1 MSNSNNTYGSVD
13 YEFKHIGSV
22 WADSFITHSRTVFP
36 SLLAYAFRFPFDL
49 FLYYIINKNY
59 YILSNFV
66 GFVKDFL
73 GDMMEKGRLEI
84 AASDVVFGV
93 KLFFVFMACL
103 MCRSIYIYVIS
114 DLHAS
119 QMNYGRASIIQSV
132 KSMLTYFPG
141 ILWTHIV
148 YTFSVGL
155 FSFLGFSAVAVWG
168 FCILAVTLISYG
180 NTFGLFG
187 IYLMAIFTSV
197 FILLFLTLFYNI
209 MYLVPMVTI
218 NEKVYGVAAVKSAI
232 EKISFGT
239 FKFILCAGVWG
250 FVNVTVKIVSCLVA
264 LLAFS
269 LLDFAVAD
277 KIFYTFLVFA
287 AMNIITEPLHWVVIS
302 SLYFDLYKIGQ
313 SRKIKA

>member
-1 MSNSNNTYGSVD
+1 MANVNNTYGSVN
-13 YEFKHIGSV
+13 YEFKHVGSV
-22 WADSFITHSRTVFP
+22 WANSFITYSRTVFL
-36 SLLAYAFRFPFDL
+36 SMLAYVFRFPFDL
-49 FLYYIINKNY
+49 FLYYILKKNY

-73 GDMMEKGRLEI
+73 GDIMEEGRLVI
-84 AASDVVFGV
+84 AASDVISAM
-93 KLFFVFMACL
+93 KLFFVFLICL

-114 DLHAS
+114 DLHEKQMSCGKAS
-119 QMNYGRASIIQSV
+119 LIQSV
-132 KSMLTYFPG
+132 RSMLICFPG

-148 YTFSVGL
+148 YSFSVGL
-155 FSFLGFSAVAVWG
+155 FTLLGLSAVFVWA
-168 FCILAVTLISYG
+168 FCILAVTLISYSS
-180 NTFGLFG
+180 FGLFG

-218 NEKVYGVAAVKSAI
+218 NEKIYGVAAVKSAI

-239 FKFILCAGVWG
+239 TKFILCAGVWG
-250 FVNVTVKIVSCLVA
+250 FVNVALKIISCVVA

-277 KIFYTFLVFA
+277 KIFYTFSVFA
-287 AMNIITEPLHWVVIS
+287 AMNIITEPLHWAVIS
-302 SLYFDLYKIGQ
+302 SLYFDLRQIEQ
-313 SRKIKA
+313 SRNVKE